1 MNQSLPTKAELPAAL
16 PEHTASRNTW
26 RWPGLSS
33 IVPRTLLWQTFF
45 LIALL
50 LTLAL
55 ATWSQIFRHFEDPAR
70 ARSLAQMVV
79 SVVNLTRT
87 ALINSEPERRTELL
101 IELAALEGIRIYPAE
116 PSDELE
122 ALPDTRAM
130 SLMTR
135 EVRRQ
140 LGAHTRFASRW
151 KTLDGFWVSFRLDPD
166 DDQDFWVML
175 PPERL
180 EQTGALEWLL
190 WGGGALLVAL
200 LGAYLIVSR
209 ISVPLRN
216 LARSARVV
224 GSGRTPPHLPES
236 GPQEIA
242 TVARAFNQMAG
253 DLART
258 DADRALILAGV
269 SHDLRTPLA
278 RLRLGIE
285 MSGAP
290 DTDVRA
296 MVSDVE
302 EMDRIIGQFLDFGR
316 GEPQEPLQSLDLAG
330 LVEELAEPYRLRG
343 LQMLID
349 VPASLKVPVRPL
361 PLRRAILNLID
372 NAVRYAGEDRP
383 ISVILSSRDG
393 EALLE
398 VADRGPGIPEADME
412 RMRHPFT
419 RLEDARSNTKG
430 AGLGLAIVE
439 RIVASHEGRLELRA
453 RDGGGLR
460 AIIHLPLEG
469 AKRARSRMMSGGGS
483 GEQPGPEGGD

>member
-1 MNQSLPTKAELPAAL
+1 MNQSLPARTDPSPAAGEVPPPRREAGPRLSL
-16 PEHTASRNTW
+16 P
-26 RWPGLSS
+26 L
-33 IVPRTLLWQTFF
+33 PRTLLWQTFI
-45 LIALL
+45 LIAML

-55 ATWSQIFRHFEDPAR
+55 ATWSQIFRHFEEPAR
-70 ARSLAQMVV
+70 ARDLAQMVA

-87 ALINSEPERRTELL
+87 ALINAEVDRRTELL
-101 IELAALEGIRIYPAE
+101 LELAALEGIRIYPAE

-122 ALPDTRAM
+122 PLPDTRIMA
-130 SLMTR
+130 LLTG

-140 LGAHTRFASRW
+140 LGVHTRFAARW

-166 DDQDFWVML
+166 DEQDFWVML
-175 PPERL
+175 PAERL
-180 EQTGALEWLL
+180 EQTHAIEWLM

-200 LGAYLIVSR
+200 IGAFLIVSR

-236 GPQEIA
+236 GPVEIA

-290 DTDVRA
+290 ETDVLA
-296 MVSDVE
+296 MVADVE

-316 GEPQEPLQSLDLAG
+316 GEPQEPLQPLDVAR
-330 LVEELAEPYRLRG
+330 LVREISEPYRLRG
-343 LQMLID
+343 ID
-349 VPASLKVPVRPL
+349 VVVDAPRSLFIAVRPL
-361 PLRRAILNLID
+361 PLRRAIVNLID
-372 NAVRYAGEDRP
+372 NAVRYAGEDEP
-383 ISVILSSRDG
+383 VSLIVNNRDG
-393 EALLE
+393 EALIE
-398 VADRGPGIPEADME
+398 VADRGPGIPEPDMD

-419 RLEDARSNTKG
+419 RLESARSNTKG

-439 RIVASHEGRLELRA
+439 RIMSSHSGRLELRR

-460 AIIHLPLEG
+460 AILHLPLEG
-469 AKRARSRMMSGGGS
+469 ARAAARIAARAAENGA
-483 GEQPGPEGGD
+483 GERA